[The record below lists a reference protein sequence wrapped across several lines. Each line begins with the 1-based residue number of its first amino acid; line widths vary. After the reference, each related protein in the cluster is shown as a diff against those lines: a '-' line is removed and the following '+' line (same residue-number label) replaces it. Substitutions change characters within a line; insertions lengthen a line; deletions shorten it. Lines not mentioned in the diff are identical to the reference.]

1 MFIAIAD
8 QHISMMLLMVKSIT
22 DDFTFTILLEPKYF
36 EICVLI
42 RGDLVGVLIDDN
54 SLFLISHDDP

>member
-1 MFIAIAD
+1 MFIAITD

-22 DDFTFTILLEPKYF
+22 DNFTFTILLEPKYF
-36 EICVLI
+36 EVCVLI

-54 SLFLISHDDP
+54 SLFFISHDDP